1 MEAQAKA
8 YMEDLQEK
16 AAQDMKRINESLEK
30 ENAELKTQVETYS
43 TGCVALEKE
52 LKELRDAQKLAES
65 ENASKADN
73 GQAQIDFE
81 KKMEEALKQQ

>member
-1 MEAQAKA
+1 
-8 YMEDLQEK
+8 MEDLQEK

-52 LKELRDAQKLAES
+52 LKVLRDAQKLAES
-65 ENASKADN
+65 EHASKADD

-81 KKMEEALKQQ
+81 KKMEEALKEQ

>member
-65 ENASKADN
+65 ENASKADD